1 MIVPHVDV
9 EQHGSRDDEDEDEVV
24 VNSEPAKVWCPV
36 AGAISLHMSL
46 LSGTNARSI
55 VTEPATYDIYRVI
68 F

>member
-36 AGAISLHMSL
+36 AGALFAH
-46 LSGTNARSI
+46 
-55 VTEPATYDIYRVI
+55 VPALRDQC
-68 F
+68 